1 MANSGLQTFSVQR
14 ERINARGISV
24 KVPGLPI
31 KEDTAPAPLLSPSLW
46 TYLQDYELSQ
56 RSESYNLMKQ
66 TLEEFEEFVKKQ
78 EITEITRMDLLKYKH
93 WLG

>member
-1 MANSGLQTFSVQR
+1 
-14 ERINARGISV
+14 
-24 KVPGLPI
+24 
-31 KEDTAPAPLLSPSLW
+31 
-46 TYLQDYELSQ
+46 
-56 RSESYNLMKQ
+56 MKQ